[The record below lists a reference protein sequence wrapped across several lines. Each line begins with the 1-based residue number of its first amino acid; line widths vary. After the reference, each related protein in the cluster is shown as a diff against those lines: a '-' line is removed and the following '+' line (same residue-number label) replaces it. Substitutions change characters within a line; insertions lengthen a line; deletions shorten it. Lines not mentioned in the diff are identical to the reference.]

1 MTIIYRGGSHCVSL
15 GPDQD
20 PVKSLPL
27 LSQRGNYTGIPRAHK
42 TCQWQLVR
50 ELGYFKDTIII
61 PTLLHPKNILRVG
74 GCISIYIYT
83 LINLE
88 YVRYVYT
95 SHTSYMYNVSNGTKV
110 CSIPPLFFL
119 LSSRGFGIPRPLHNQ
134 RITIYSTLQPHPNWY
149 KQYPTKCTRQQY
161 LQNKRYQKC
170 YVWLNTLLPIKV
182 GHTCKIA

>member
-1 MTIIYRGGSHCVSL
+1 MTINRGGSHCVTL

-27 LSQRGNYTGIPRAHK
+27 LSQRGNYTGIPRAHR
-42 TCQWQLVR
+42 TCQWQLLR
-50 ELGYFKDTIII
+50 ELGYFKDTILI
-61 PTLLHPKNILRVG
+61 PPLPHPKNILRGWWVYQH
-74 GCISIYIYT
+74 IYIYT

-95 SHTSYMYNVSNGTKV
+95 SYMYNVSNGTKV
-110 CSIPPLFFL
+110 CSIPPPPFFFL

-134 RITIYSTLQPHPNWY
+134 RITIYSTLQPHPYWY
-149 KQYPTKCTRQQY
+149 KQYSTKCNRQQY

-170 YVWLNTLLPIKV
+170 YVGLNTLLPIKV

>member
-1 MTIIYRGGSHCVSL
+1 MAAIKGVGVF
-15 GPDQD
+15 
-20 PVKSLPL
+20 
-27 LSQRGNYTGIPRAHK
+27 QRHYTDTPFTPPQKYSEG
-42 TCQWQLVR
+42 LV
-50 ELGYFKDTIII
+50 GV
-61 PTLLHPKNILRVG
+61 PA
-74 GCISIYIYT
+74 YIYT
-83 LINLE
+83 LINLG

-95 SHTSYMYNVSNGTKV
+95 SHTSYMYNAKV
-110 CSIPPLFFL
+110 CSTPPPPLFFI